1 MTELKN
7 LAAVA
12 LRYPEN
18 SVAPM
23 IAAKEHGFLAKRMI
37 EIAEENDIPVVE
49 DDILENILS
58 IQDVGQCVPEETWF
72 AVAGIF
78 AFIKTLESNKCH

>member
-1 MTELKN
+1 
-7 LAAVA
+7 
-12 LRYPEN
+12 
-18 SVAPM
+18 
-23 IAAKEHGFLAKRMI
+23 MI